1 MAEKKKPRKKVEIL
15 NKRAA
20 YDYSFLE
27 KLVAGVVLQGTEIKS
42 IRSGNVNLAD
52 AFCIFKGGELFIRNL
67 FIAEYEFGNIA
78 NHEPRRIRKLLLK
91 RQELR
96 KLEKKVKEKGLTI
109 VPVKLFIDDR
119 GFAKIEVALAK
130 GKKVYDKRATIKE
143 RESKVALSRIK
154 KLNL

>member
-1 MAEKKKPRKKVEIL
+1 MADKKKPKKKVEIL

-20 YDYSFLE
+20 FDYSFLE
-27 KLVAGVVLQGTEIKS
+27 KLIAGLVLQGTEIKS
-42 IRSGNVNLAD
+42 IRSGNVNLTD
-52 AFCIFKGGELFIRNL
+52 AFCIFKAGELYIRNL

-78 NHEPRRIRKLLLK
+78 NHEPRRVRKLLLK
-91 RQELR
+91 RQELK

-109 VPVKLFIDDR
+109 VPVRLFIDDR

>member
-1 MAEKKKPRKKVEIL
+1 
-15 NKRAA
+15 
-20 YDYSFLE
+20 
-27 KLVAGVVLQGTEIKS
+27 
-42 IRSGNVNLAD
+42 
-52 AFCIFKGGELFIRNL
+52 
-67 FIAEYEFGNIA
+67 
-78 NHEPRRIRKLLLK
+78 
-91 RQELR
+91 
-96 KLEKKVKEKGLTI
+96 LTI

>member
-1 MAEKKKPRKKVEIL
+1 MAEKKKAKKRVEIF

-27 KLVAGVVLQGTEIKS
+27 KLIVGVVLQGTEIKS

-91 RQELR
+91 RQELK

-119 GFAKIEVALAK
+119 GFAKMEIALAK

-154 KLNL
+154 KFNL